1 MIATLSSIH
10 INAEPCNCLWH
21 GSFANI
27 ADRADLIV
35 SGQII
40 RSKGNAMD
48 LHIDRILI
56 DKENNGK
63 EFNEDIRIW
72 ADNGSQCR
80 PQIDLFAM
88 NSHWLMALY
97 KITEN
102 VPYGFD
108 PNTPNIS
115 YGRVNDYYLSKCG
128 AYWLA
133 LHDDYVSGN
142 LIKGRRWEWDNKK
155 MNPVL
160 LDLIDAYVNR
170 LLPKQALIE
179 AAKPQIEAKK
189 LMEKT
194 KIFLD
199 SQ

>member
-1 MIATLSSIH
+1 MKNFKYLLIIATLSSIH

-102 VPYGFD
+102 IQDHGWVFIQ
-108 PNTPNIS
+108 N
-115 YGRVNDYYLSKCG
+115 
-128 AYWLA
+128 
-133 LHDDYVSGN
+133 
-142 LIKGRRWEWDNKK
+142 
-155 MNPVL
+155 
-160 LDLIDAYVNR
+160 
-170 LLPKQALIE
+170 
-179 AAKPQIEAKK
+179 QI
-189 LMEKT
+189 
-194 KIFLD
+194 F
-199 SQ
+199 